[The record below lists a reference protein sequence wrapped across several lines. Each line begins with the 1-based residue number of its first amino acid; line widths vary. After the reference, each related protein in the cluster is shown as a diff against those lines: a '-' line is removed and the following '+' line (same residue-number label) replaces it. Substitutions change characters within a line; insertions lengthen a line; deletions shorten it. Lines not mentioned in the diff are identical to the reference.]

1 MGARRSAAWLTAGTC
16 WAVGGGVV
24 AAMLAF
30 SKRSGYV
37 DFLVGRVLRDVTAGD
52 EVVVPASVAVPQV
65 ELIDALMREA
75 RHQCLSITI
84 AVSGDAIRL
93 RPAREDLLSQHAAN
107 DVGVSQLNVP
117 RKP

>member
-1 MGARRSAAWLTAGTC
+1 MGARRSSAWLTAGAS
-16 WAVGGGVV
+16 WAAGGGVV
-24 AAMLAF
+24 VASMLAF

-52 EVVVPASVAVPQV
+52 EVVVPASVAFPQA

-75 RHQCLSITI
+75 RRQRLEITI

-93 RPAREDLLSQHAAN
+93 RPAPDHLLSQRPA
-107 DVGVSQLNVP
+107 DGVGST
-117 RKP
+117 R